1 MKVNQDYFG
10 FASLRSGIG
19 LKKKKK
25 KKKKKIAIELTD
37 QMQLETTASDLVTC
51 TRRVFVLFR
60 VFY

>member
-25 KKKKKIAIELTD
+25 KKKRAIELTD

-51 TRRVFVLFR
+51 TGRVFVLFR

>member
-25 KKKKKIAIELTD
+25 RAIELTD
-37 QMQLETTASDLVTC
+37 QMHLKTTASDLVTC

>member
-10 FASLRSGIG
+10 FASLPSGIG

-25 KKKKKIAIELTD
+25 KRAIELTD

>member
-1 MKVNQDYFG
+1 MKVTQDYFG

-25 KKKKKIAIELTD
+25 RAIELTD
-37 QMQLETTASDLVTC
+37 QMHLGITASDLVTC

>member
-25 KKKKKIAIELTD
+25 KE
-37 QMQLETTASDLVTC
+37 QSN
-51 TRRVFVLFR
+51 
-60 VFY
+60 

>member
-25 KKKKKIAIELTD
+25 KKKKRAIELTD

>member
-25 KKKKKIAIELTD
+25 RKSNRID
-37 QMQLETTASDLVTC
+37 RSDAT
-51 TRRVFVLFR
+51 
-60 VFY
+60 

>member
-25 KKKKKIAIELTD
+25 KKE
-37 QMQLETTASDLVTC
+37 QSN
-51 TRRVFVLFR
+51 
-60 VFY
+60 

>member
-1 MKVNQDYFG
+1 MKVNQNYFG

-25 KKKKKIAIELTD
+25 KKKRAIELTD

>member
-25 KKKKKIAIELTD
+25 KKKKE
-37 QMQLETTASDLVTC
+37 QSN
-51 TRRVFVLFR
+51 
-60 VFY
+60 

>member
-25 KKKKKIAIELTD
+25 KKKRAIELTY

>member
-1 MKVNQDYFG
+1 MKVTQDYFG

-19 LKKKKK
+19 LKKKKR
-25 KKKKKIAIELTD
+25 AIELTD
-37 QMQLETTASDLVTC
+37 QMHLGITASDLVTC

>member
-1 MKVNQDYFG
+1 MKVNQDYYG

-25 KKKKKIAIELTD
+25 RAIELTD

>member
-25 KKKKKIAIELTD
+25 KKKRAIELTD

>member
-25 KKKKKIAIELTD
+25 KERAIELTD

>member
-25 KKKKKIAIELTD
+25 ERAIELTD